1 MTDGAKSS
9 NQAIG
14 FIGLGAMG
22 AGMAESLTRE
32 GFSVKGCDI
41 RAEAVEA
48 LCAQGGTAAAT
59 PAEAAHG
66 SALAI
71 VVVINAQQSE
81 QVLFGENGAV
91 AAMEA
96 GSTVM
101 LCVTVPPDYARDVEK
116 RLGEKGIHFLDAPI
130 SGGAA
135 KAKEGTM
142 TIMASGSADAFAA
155 TDAPMDAMA
164 EKVYRLGDAAGPAST
179 VKMINQLLAGVH
191 IAAFGEAM
199 AMGTAAGADPNALY
213 EVISN
218 SAGSSWMFQNRVP
231 QILTGDYTP
240 LSALNIF
247 VKDLGIVLEAGKAM
261 RFPLPLSAAAHQIF
275 MMGVASGLG
284 EEADAGVVRV
294 YEKYAG
300 IDVAEIAKKN
310 RGEA

>member
-1 MTDGAKSS
+1 MTDGANSTESS
-9 NQAIG
+9 IG

-22 AGMAESLTRE
+22 AGMAESLTRG
-32 GFSVKGCDI
+32 GFAVKGCDV
-41 RAEAVEA
+41 RAEAVDA
-48 LCAQGGTAAAT
+48 LCAQGGSAATT
-59 PAEAAHG
+59 PAEAADG
-66 SALAI
+66 SPLVI
-71 VVVINAQQSE
+71 VVVVSAQQADD
-81 QVLFGENGAV
+81 VLFGPNGAV
-91 AAMEA
+91 GAMQA

-101 LCVTVPPDYARDVEK
+101 LCVTVPPDFARDVEK
-116 RLGEKGIHFLDAPI
+116 RLGEKGIFFLDAPI

-135 KAKEGTM
+135 RAKEGTM
-142 TIMASGSADAFAA
+142 TIMASGSAEAFTA

-164 EKVYRLGDAAGPAST
+164 EKIYRLGDVAGPAST

-218 SAGSSWMFQNRVP
+218 SAGSSWMFENRVP
-231 QILTGDYTP
+231 QILAGDYTP

-275 MMGVASGLG
+275 MMGAAAGLG
-284 EEADAGVVRV
+284 DEADAGVVRV

-310 RGEA
+310 RGEG

>member
-9 NQAIG
+9 NLTIG

-22 AGMAESLTRE
+22 AGMAQSLARG
-32 GFSVKGCDI
+32 GFAVKGCDV
-41 RAEAVEA
+41 RPAAVEA
-48 LCAQGGTAAAT
+48 LCAKGGSAAAT
-59 PAEAAHG
+59 PAKAADG
-66 SALAI
+66 SGL
-71 VVVINAQQSE
+71 VVVVVVNAQQAE
-81 QVLFGENGAV
+81 DVLFGPTGAV
-91 AAMEA
+91 GAMEA

-101 LCVTVPPDYARDVEK
+101 LCVTVPPDFARDVEK

-135 KAKEGTM
+135 RAMDGTM

-155 TDAPMDAMA
+155 TDGPMDAMA
-164 EKVYRLGDAAGPAST
+164 EKIYRLGDAAGPAST

-199 AMGTAAGADPNALY
+199 AMGTAAGADPNALF

-231 QILTGDYTP
+231 QILAGDYTP

-275 MMGVASGLG
+275 MMGTAAGFG
-284 EEADAGVVRV
+284 DEADAGVVRV
-294 YEKYAG
+294 YEHYAG
-300 IDVAEIAKKN
+300 INVAETAKKF

>member
-1 MTDGAKSS
+1 MTDGATSS
-9 NQAIG
+9 NQSIG

-22 AGMAESLTRE
+22 AGMAESLLRG
-32 GFSVKGCDI
+32 GFELKGCDI

-48 LCAQGGTAAAT
+48 MCAQGGTAAAT
-59 PAEAAHG
+59 PAEAAKG
-66 SALAI
+66 SALVI

-81 QVLFGENGAV
+81 QVLFGEDGAV
-91 AAMEA
+91 DSMEA

-142 TIMASGSADAFAA
+142 TIMASGSVDAFEAS
-155 TDAPMDAMA
+155 DAPMDAMA
-164 EKVYRLGDAAGPAST
+164 EKIYRLGDAAGPAST

-231 QILTGDYTP
+231 QILAGDYTP

-261 RFPLPLSAAAHQIF
+261 RFPLPISAAAHQVF

>member
-1 MTDGAKSS
+1 MTDGAKSA

-22 AGMAESLTRE
+22 AGMAQSLVRG
-32 GFSVKGCDI
+32 GFVVKGCDI
-41 RAEAVEA
+41 RADAVEA
-48 LCAQGGTAAAT
+48 LCAKGGMAAAT
-59 PAEAAHG
+59 PADAADG
-66 SALAI
+66 SALVV
-71 VVVINAQQSE
+71 VVVINAGQAE
-81 QVLFGENGAV
+81 EVLFGPTGAV
-91 AAMEA
+91 GAMQA

-116 RLGEKGIHFLDAPI
+116 RLGEKGVHFLDAPI

-135 KAKEGTM
+135 KAMEGTM

-155 TDAPMDAMA
+155 SDAPMDAMA
-164 EKVYRLGDAAGPAST
+164 EKIYRLGDAAGPAST

-231 QILTGDYTP
+231 QILAGDYTP

-261 RFPLPLSAAAHQIF
+261 RFPLPVSAAAHQVF
-275 MMGVASGLG
+275 MMGAAAGLG
-284 EEADAGVVRV
+284 DEADAGVVRV
-294 YEKYAG
+294 YEPYAG
-300 IDVAEIAKKN
+300 IDVAEIAKKY